1 MYIYFRHFCINLPEL
16 NEIPCRR
23 ALKRSCVCMPLPT
36 PATTHPCSQWPYNS
50 ALTCVTPDG
59 SLGALRLVHCGK
71 NERDGGIRGQ
81 NIVKEN
87 RKLLGL
93 KVVFFLTESVKGSG
107 NQKGELCFTLVMLCL
122 AVWNKCPLN
131 AQNTP
136 GSPLDTG
143 GFPFVSFMRE
153 ARGLAG
159 TGLFPAPPCQPA
171 CTCFC
176 CFPAPTHTPRPRDMP
191 AIFRALFFQRKW
203 FFPLCDGWFCVSLAS
218 MWCPVGCRGKTF
230 EKE

>member
-23 ALKRSCVCMPLPT
+23 ALTRSCVCMPLPS
-36 PATTHPCSQWPYNS
+36 PAATHPCSQWPYNS
-50 ALTCVTPDG
+50 ALTCVTPDS
-59 SLGALRLVHCGK
+59 SLGALRLVHCGR

-81 NIVKEN
+81 NTVKEN
-87 RKLLGL
+87 KKLFGL

-131 AQNTP
+131 AQNMP
-136 GSPLDTG
+136 ASPLDTG

-159 TGLFPAPPCQPA
+159 TGLFQPHPANPPVPASAASLRPRTPPAPG
-171 CTCFC
+171 TCLPSSGH
-176 CFPAPTHTPRPRDMP
+176 FPFKEND
-191 AIFRALFFQRKW
+191 
-203 FFPLCDGWFCVSLAS
+203 FFPCVT
-218 MWCPVGCRGKTF
+218 VGSVSTWLVCGAQLVGRGKTF